1 MCCVEKIIVC
11 DKNRALGGVERPGD
25 ERGGRVMNFTFNIS
39 IRGEERSDCPK
50 VRSSF

>member
-1 MCCVEKIIVC
+1 MTRTEPGEG
-11 DKNRALGGVERPGD
+11 RGGVGGN

-39 IRGEERSDCPK
+39 IREEERSDCPK